1 MIYTVVAVYA
11 DSGQVYVAQV
21 FANDACGAAG
31 RARDNAEASICVL
44 CVFEGAHNDHHGADE
59 LMEVFRS

>member
-21 FANDACGAAG
+21 FANDARSAAG
-31 RARDNAEASICVL
+31 HARDNAEASICVL
-44 CVFEGAHNDHHGADE
+44 CIFEGAHNDHHGADE